1 MGLAVLASSWGLG
14 SWRRW
19 AESLDHHVAAL
30 PHPREEGI
38 EGKQAGQEE
47 LWPVCSSKKDLVG
60 YPGVNV
66 T

>member
-30 PHPREEGI
+30 PH